1 MVQQLEKYLNPFDSQ
16 PASDFKTGEV
26 IEENIIKILPSSS
39 FLEKNLLLEII
50 NKRLLPSNERFDF
63 FSPIKNPKLETGI
76 KKKKQ
81 TPKVINV
88 LKDDK
93 QALVC

>member
-26 IEENIIKILPSSS
+26 IGENIIKILPSS
-39 FLEKNLLLEII
+39 
-50 NKRLLPSNERFDF
+50 
-63 FSPIKNPKLETGI
+63 IKNPKLETGI

>member
-1 MVQQLEKYLNPFDSQ
+1 MSGKRLHELTIVSMVQQLEKYLNPFDSQ

-26 IEENIIKILPSSS
+26 IEENIIKILPSS
-39 FLEKNLLLEII
+39 
-50 NKRLLPSNERFDF
+50 
-63 FSPIKNPKLETGI
+63 IKNPKLETGI

-93 QALVC
+93 QALVY